1 MFRGKF
7 IHSVDDKGRIS
18 LPSRFREVLRIRYGS
33 ETLII
38 TNLPECLVA
47 YPFEEWKKLEERLL
61 SIPWSMREG
70 REFLRYFLGS
80 AEECQPDKQGRLLL
94 PQALREEYNLDQE
107 VCLLGM
113 LSYFEI
119 WHPER
124 LRERFKDIKE
134 NFYQILETV
143 NPYFADGKAGSS

>member
-18 LPSRFREVLRIRYGS
+18 LPARFREVLRMRYGS
-33 ETLII
+33 LII

-61 SIPWSMREG
+61 SITWSIKEG

-94 PQALREEYNLDQE
+94 PQALREEYNLHHE

-113 LSYFEI
+113 LTYFEI
-119 WHPER
+119 WHPES
-124 LRERFKDIKE
+124 LKERFKDVKE
-134 NFYQILETV
+134 NFNQILETV

>member
-18 LPSRFREVLRIRYGS
+18 LPARFREVLRMRYGS

-61 SIPWSMREG
+61 SIPWSIKEG
-70 REFLRYFLGS
+70 REFIRYFLGS

-94 PQALREEYNLDQE
+94 PQALREEYNLHRE

-113 LSYFEI
+113 LTYFEI

-124 LRERFKDIKE
+124 LKERFKDVKE
-134 NFYQILETV
+134 NFNQILETV
-143 NPYFADGKAGSS
+143 NSYFADGKAGSS